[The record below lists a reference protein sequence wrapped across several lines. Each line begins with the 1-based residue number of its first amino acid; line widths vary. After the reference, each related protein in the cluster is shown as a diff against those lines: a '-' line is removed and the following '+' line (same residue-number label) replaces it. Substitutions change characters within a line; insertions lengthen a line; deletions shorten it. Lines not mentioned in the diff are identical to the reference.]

1 MKSIFKSDE
10 ARSGLVEWH
19 RRLTA
24 GLPVA
29 TESRTVNTTF
39 GATHVLVGGPVD
51 GPPLVM
57 LHGALANSALLLREL
72 APLLDTFRVHAVDI
86 VGQSAMSADRRL
98 SVGREEYGRW
108 IAQVMDGLELPQANV
123 VGVSWGGF
131 VGIRLAAAAPERI
144 SRLALLVPAGVVK
157 SPVSSWFRMG
167 WPMTRYLMNP
177 GPDRLARFM
186 DTLLTTPDE
195 SWSGYLGEAFL
206 AFDLSM
212 KVPVRATPEELR
224 GFQAPT
230 FVLGA
235 DADLSFPGA
244 ALLARA
250 RELFP
255 NLVQAELLEGA
266 RHCPPTTDEFRSWL
280 SGELRRFFLTDG

>member
-1 MKSIFKSDE
+1 VKSIFRSEE
-10 ARSGLVEWH
+10 ARQGLVEWH
-19 RRLTA
+19 RRVTA
-24 GLPVA
+24 ALPAA

-39 GATHVLVGGPVD
+39 GAAHMLVGGPTG

-72 APLLDTFRVHAVDI
+72 APLLDTFRVYAVDI

-108 IAQVMDGLELPQANV
+108 IAEVMDALALPQANV

-131 VGIRLAAAAPERI
+131 VGIRLAAAAPDRI

-157 SPVSSWFRMG
+157 SPVSSWLRMG
-167 WPMTRYLMNP
+167 WPMTRYMMRPNAQHL
-177 GPDRLARFM
+177 LSFM

-195 SWSGYLGEAFL
+195 SWSGYLGDAFL

-212 KVPVRATPEELR
+212 KVPVRATPQELR
-224 GFQAPT
+224 GFHAPT
-230 FVLGA
+230 FVLA
-235 DADLSFPGA
+235 AENDLSFPGA

-280 SGELRRFFLTDG
+280 SGELRRFFLPDA